1 MAKRWLVLAC
11 ALAVTGGWAVTNRP
25 AVGPNPA
32 TIRVAGHYN
41 AQQVAPLLACLK
53 GYEASHPGVRV
64 TYQQVSYSDYL
75 QTVLIGRASGSP
87 VDIYNLYSVWAP
99 QLIASKALDVPPSDV
114 ADLVRREYNPAT
126 IGAATIRGRLYG
138 IPTAVSIYQLV
149 YNKKLL
155 ANAGITVAP
164 RTWRAFTQAVAA
176 VTRKNRQ
183 GNIYL
188 AGYGY
193 GPSTAN
199 IVHPFYA
206 QLYAEGGSPYSA
218 DLRRAN
224 LTRPAAV
231 SVLERQ
237 TAMFRSG
244 IVSNSVAVRELN
256 GGSLA
261 MATIANW
268 QRSSLQA
275 SYGDAFDDTIAVA
288 PIPTDG
294 PGGTMLYS
302 FFWGVDADS
311 PRKRQAWDLLK
322 WLNTAQADDR
332 LSCTGRMLAGMG
344 DLTGNKRD
352 LAAMERDIADP
363 FTRQF
368 VTALK
373 SGKAVS
379 QPNLWRQAEVD
390 RILQYYIE
398 TAWSGRM
405 TSRAALAAA
414 NRHIQTVLDEQPS

>member
-1 MAKRWLVLAC
+1 MTKRWLVLLGAS
-11 ALAVTGGWAVTNRP
+11 AI
-25 AVGPNPA
+25 AVGSVVFDRPENKPGPA
-32 TIRVAGHYN
+32 TIRLAAHYN
-41 AQQVAPLLACLK
+41 AEQAAPLLACLRA
-53 GYEASHPGVRV
+53 YEAKHPEVRI

-99 QLIASKALDVPPSDV
+99 QLIASAALDAPPADV
-114 ADLVRREYNPAT
+114 VDLVRRNFNPAT
-126 IGAATIRGRLYG
+126 VAAATMKGQLYG

-149 YNKKLL
+149 YNRKLL
-155 ANAGITVAP
+155 AAAGVAAP
-164 RTWRAFTQAVAA
+164 PQSWSDFTRATSA

-183 GNIYL
+183 GNIYV
-188 AGYGY
+188 AGYAY

-206 QLYAEGGSPYSA
+206 QLYAAGGAPYSA
-218 DLRRAN
+218 DLRQAK
-224 LTRPAAV
+224 LTSRVAI

-237 TAMFRSG
+237 AAMFRDG
-244 IVSNSVAVRELN
+244 LVSNSVAVRELN

-261 MATIANW
+261 MAIIANW

-302 FFWGVDADS
+302 FFWGVDANS
-311 PRKRQAWDLLK
+311 PRKRQSWDLLK
-322 WLNTAQADDR
+322 WLNSARASDG
-332 LSCTGRMLAGMG
+332 LSCTGQMLAGMG
-344 DLTGNKRD
+344 DLTGNNRD
-352 LAAMERDIADP
+352 LAVMERDIVDP

-368 VTALK
+368 VVALK
-373 SGKAVS
+373 SGTAVS

-405 TSRAALAAA
+405 TSKAALAAA
-414 NRHIQTVLDEQPS
+414 NTHIQTVLDEQP